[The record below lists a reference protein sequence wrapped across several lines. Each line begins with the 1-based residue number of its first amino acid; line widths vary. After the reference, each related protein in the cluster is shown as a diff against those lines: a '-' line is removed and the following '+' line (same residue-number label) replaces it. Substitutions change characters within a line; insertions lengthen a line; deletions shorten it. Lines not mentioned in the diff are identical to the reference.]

1 MRHIADIIEGK
12 PLVWVEPKDS
22 AREAAQRMAEK
33 NIGALPVLDGGRLVG
48 IFTERDLMTR
58 VVARDRNA
66 GQTNVSA
73 VMTREI
79 VVAEPDESIYD
90 CIQKMQ
96 SLGCRHLPVVKDGKL
111 IGMLSLRD
119 LLQVDAADK
128 KEKVE
133 LLSELVTYSA
143 DYES

>member
-1 MRHIADIIEGK
+1 MRHISDIIEGK
-12 PLVWVEPKDS
+12 PLVWVEPKDTV
-22 AREAAQRMAEK
+22 REAAKRMTER
-33 NIGALPVLDGGRLVG
+33 NIGALPVLDEGRLVG

-58 VVARDRNA
+58 VVAPDRNP
-66 GQTNVSA
+66 GKTNVSA
-73 VMTREI
+73 VMTRDI
-79 VVAEPDESIYD
+79 VVADPDESVME

-96 SLGCRHLPVVKDGKL
+96 SMSCRHLPVVDQGKL
-111 IGMLSLRD
+111 VGMISLRD
-119 LLQVDAADK
+119 LLQVDAAEK